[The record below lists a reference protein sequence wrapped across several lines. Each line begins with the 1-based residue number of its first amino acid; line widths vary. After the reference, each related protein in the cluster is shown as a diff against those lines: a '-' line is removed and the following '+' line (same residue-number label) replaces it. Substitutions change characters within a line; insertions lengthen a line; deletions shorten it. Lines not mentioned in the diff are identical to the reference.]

1 MIRSVLQLSGNLNV
15 YGVSHY
21 MRTLGRGL
29 IDRGIRV
36 GVAAFGVGGTYD
48 RDWFER
54 EGFIVRQLS
63 GGLPSYRRL
72 WNPFAL
78 RDAFGVLRL
87 INSIV
92 DELQPDVVQANS
104 GQMAGLYSL
113 CNALRR
119 NPVPLVSCIHGDSG
133 EPEKLR
139 VGRLVNR
146 FFPRAYGSRSI
157 AISSEMIDFLQQTIG
172 ISPGRIRLVRYA
184 IDNTFCRPPTGE
196 ERRITREK
204 IGLPPDSWVV
214 CLIGQYVYRKGHDVL
229 VDAAGLLKQRGY
241 PIEILCAG
249 EHHNQVQYK
258 AELMARAVERGVADR
273 MHLLGHSNPRD
284 ILWASDVGALPSRQ
298 EGFGLVVAEGM
309 SCGVVQV
316 RTPAAGARD
325 TTIDGETGFIVP
337 FDDPIAL
344 ADKIGALITD
354 PVLFQS
360 MRERSITFARERF
373 AADRMV
379 DETLRVYEE
388 AVT

>member
-1 MIRSVLQLSGNLNV
+1 
-15 YGVSHY
+15 
-21 MRTLGRGL
+21 
-29 IDRGIRV
+29 
-36 GVAAFGVGGTYD
+36 
-48 RDWFER
+48 
-54 EGFIVRQLS
+54 
-63 GGLPSYRRL
+63 
-72 WNPFAL
+72 
-78 RDAFGVLRL
+78 
-87 INSIV
+87 
-92 DELQPDVVQANS
+92 
-104 GQMAGLYSL
+104 
-113 CNALRR
+113 
-119 NPVPLVSCIHGDSG
+119 
-133 EPEKLR
+133 
-139 VGRLVNR
+139 
-146 FFPRAYGSRSI
+146 
-157 AISSEMIDFLQQTIG
+157 
-172 ISPGRIRLVRYA
+172 
-184 IDNTFCRPPTGE
+184 
-196 ERRITREK
+196 
-204 IGLPPDSWVV
+204 
-214 CLIGQYVYRKGHDVL
+214 
-229 VDAAGLLKQRGY
+229 
-241 PIEILCAG
+241 
-249 EHHNQVQYK
+249 
-258 AELMARAVERGVADR
+258 MARAVERGVADR